1 MKTRNNGMGRG
12 AAVAQRTVNPLV
24 ASSNL
29 AAPAIFLKKASIFS
43 RLFYFYFLLFATLTF
58 LHSLAILGIM
68 DAKQYLT
75 ELTQSI
81 PVTSNLDVDIID
93 LSDHGVTLGAPLGT
107 HINYEGTAFGGSL
120 NTICILACYL
130 SVHHFFRSKS
140 ISFQS
145 LVIQDSTMNYIKP
158 VDANFITVAHIE
170 NVESLLKAYER
181 RSIAR
186 AQLICYVKL
195 PNKSDAILCTFTGR
209 FVISA
214 Q

>member
-1 MKTRNNGMGRG
+1 ME
-12 AAVAQRTVNPLV
+12 
-24 ASSNL
+24 
-29 AAPAIFLKKASIFS
+29 
-43 RLFYFYFLLFATLTF
+43 
-58 LHSLAILGIM
+58 
-68 DAKQYLT
+68 AKQYLR

-93 LSDHGVTLGAPLGT
+93 LSDDGVTLGAPLST

-140 ISFQS
+140 ISFDS
-145 LVIQDSTMNYIKP
+145 LVIQDNSMKYIKP
-158 VDANFITVAHIE
+158 VDANFITVARIE
-170 NVESLLKAYER
+170 NVESLLKTFKR

-186 AQLICYVKL
+186 AELRCDVKR
-195 PNKSDAILCTFTGR
+195 SDNFDTNLCSFTGR